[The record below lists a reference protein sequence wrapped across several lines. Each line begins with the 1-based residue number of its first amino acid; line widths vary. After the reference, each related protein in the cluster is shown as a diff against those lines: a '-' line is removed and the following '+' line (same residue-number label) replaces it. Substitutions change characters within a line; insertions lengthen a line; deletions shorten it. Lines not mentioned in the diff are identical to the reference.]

1 MDSNKNIIAAISL
14 SAAIIVLWALFFS
27 PSPEDREKIKQKR
40 IDSVKSLD
48 APEIENS
55 ETNNLLSRKE
65 ALNKDKRIVFENDNV
80 KGSISLKGAIIDDL
94 LFKNYNEKL
103 EGTKKVVLLNPRN
116 ASNTYYLETGW
127 VTNNKNIDLPNNKSK
142 WKVEGNTKLSPGN
155 DVKLIWKNAQGLAFE
170 KIISI
175 DNKFLFTVNQKIKN
189 NTNKIYNFY
198 PYSQIIRKNIPKD
211 IVNFFILHEGPLGVF
226 DDQLVEKD
234 YDDVI
239 DKKYSINAE
248 KGFLG
253 ITDKYW
259 LTSLIPEKNKNF
271 RADFEYSEKFKISY
285 IETEA
290 LEAQPNNQ
298 ISNKVDIVIAAKE
311 VDVIDEYNEKLGLS
325 KFDLV
330 IDWGWFYWIVKP
342 LFFLN
347 DYFFKLAGNYGL
359 AIILITVCLRLLFF
373 PLNNYAFRSMSRM
386 KILQPEMA
394 RLKEVHKDDKMKL
407 QQAIM
412 QLYKKEG
419 VNPVSGC
426 VPILISIPFFFAIYK
441 MLFVTI
447 EMRHQPFFGWIKDL
461 SEKDPTSIFNLFG
474 LIPWAPPEFLIIGGL
489 PVLMG
494 LTMWAQQKLNP
505 APQDDIQ
512 KKIFMFFPVFLT
524 VILAPF
530 PSGLVL
536 YWTANNILTMAQQY
550 VIMKRTTVKT
560 SQ

>member
-65 ALNKDKRIVFENDNV
+65 ALNKDKRIIFENDNV

-94 LFKNYNEKL
+94 LFKNYKERL

-155 DVKLIWKNAQGLAFE
+155 DIKLVWKNAQGLTFE

-198 PYSQIIRKNIPKD
+198 PYSQIIRKNIPRD

-259 LTSLIPEKNKNF
+259 LTSLIPEKNKKF

-290 LEAQPNNQ
+290 LEAQPNKQ

-347 DYFFKLAGNYGL
+347 DYFFKLAGNYGV
-359 AIILITVCLRLLFF
+359 AIILITVCLRLVFF

-489 PVLMG
+489 PILMG